1 MLGGSLVKR
10 VLVHDGAVG
19 ARLIQASIHAR
30 RDGGGAVKLLPSAG
44 DLVYP
49 GRWRFLRLGEE
60 ALHGT
65 VLSLQSFWH
74 HPQLSSLVV
83 FVSFHSI
90 VPQVATNR
98 GPVTDLIRTIRLNK
112 VLGHLFDGGRR
123 RGASKDCEAR
133 CCRRSHHSR
142 WQQRRWRSS

>member
-1 MLGGSLVKR
+1 MKR
-10 VLVHDGAVG
+10 VLVHDGAVD

-74 HPQLSSLVV
+74 HSQLSSLVV

-98 GPVTDLIRTIRLNK
+98 GPVTDLIVVRARRECGK
-112 VLGHLFDGGRR
+112 CLFPGD
-123 RGASKDCEAR
+123 
-133 CCRRSHHSR
+133 SHSFSGKRHR
-142 WQQRRWRSS
+142 DEMVAAAP

>member
-1 MLGGSLVKR
+1 MPMFLMLGGFTGEES
-10 VLVHDGAVG
+10 LVHDGAVG
-19 ARLIQASIHAR
+19 ARLIQASTHVR

-65 VLSLQSFWH
+65 VLSLHSFWH
-74 HPQLSSLVV
+74 HSQLSSLVV

-98 GPVTDLIRTIRLNK
+98 GPVTDLKINCLRFFCWEISLS
-112 VLGHLFDGGRR
+112 LWEISPFCPDGHCGRV
-123 RGASKDCEAR
+123 
-133 CCRRSHHSR
+133 
-142 WQQRRWRSS
+142 

>member
-1 MLGGSLVKR
+1 MMPMLFLMLGGSLVKR

-74 HPQLSSLVV
+74 HSQLSSLVV

-98 GPVTDLIRTIRLNK
+98 GPVTDLIWEKTTLSLVIESYKFQINCFFQRSNRDFQ
-112 VLGHLFDGGRR
+112 H
-123 RGASKDCEAR
+123 
-133 CCRRSHHSR
+133 RRST
-142 WQQRRWRSS
+142 

>member
-1 MLGGSLVKR
+1 MMPMLFLMLGGSLVKR
-10 VLVHDGAVG
+10 VLVHDGAVD

-74 HPQLSSLVV
+74 HSQLSSLVV

-98 GPVTDLIRTIRLNK
+98 GPVTDLIVVRARRECGKCLFPGDSHSLARGTAMKWSRQRL
-112 VLGHLFDGGRR
+112 
-123 RGASKDCEAR
+123 S
-133 CCRRSHHSR
+133 
-142 WQQRRWRSS
+142 

>member
-1 MLGGSLVKR
+1 MPTCRMLSGSLVKR

-74 HPQLSSLVV
+74 HSQLSS
-83 FVSFHSI
+83 VSSLCILPFI
-90 VPQVATNR
+90 VPQVATNL
-98 GPVTDLIRTIRLNK
+98 GPVTDLIVVR
-112 VLGHLFDGGRR
+112 
-123 RGASKDCEAR
+123 AR
-133 CCRRSHHSR
+133 QECGKCSFAGKLIL
-142 WQQRRWRSS
+142 WQVAPQ

>member
-1 MLGGSLVKR
+1 MLFLMLGGSLVKR
-10 VLVHDGAVG
+10 VLVHDGAVD

-74 HPQLSSLVV
+74 HSQLSSLVV

-98 GPVTDLIRTIRLNK
+98 GPVTDLTRKKECL
-112 VLGHLFDGGRR
+112 
-123 RGASKDCEAR
+123 A
-133 CCRRSHHSR
+133 
-142 WQQRRWRSS
+142 